1 MEDKKFR
8 NPFPAIGK
16 VIKYE
21 FLHSSKKLLPLYLIL
36 LVLGLITG
44 LSVNTNIINEF
55 FTEGSHEV
63 IINSTEDLEVL
74 KQLLVEG
81 EILNCKKYPSGHIY
95 FSLKDEYSSVR
106 SIMFANYA
114 SRLNFTIARRFKNSM
129 LGEEAYLN
137 LSLPVTIGEHLWGR
151 FIMSFLWIIACV
163 IVLAASSALCFIKF
177 DLRGFF
183 SIQEVQEG
191 IAELSDMLA
200 KQNLSFGRLAL
211 MLTTN
216 FAVLSLYVIALIF
229 AVNAIAHL
237 VKKDRGI
244 VKVVLIVLFVVLNA
258 KVFSFISMPEL
269 NSAIENWGYYFTRN
283 MNITFWIQAAFT
295 AVYFAVTYAVFQIKL
310 NLE

>member
-63 IINSTEDLEVL
+63 IINSTEDLEIL
-74 KQLLVEG
+74 KQLLPG
-81 EILNCKKYPSGHIY
+81 ILV
-95 FSLKDEYSSVR
+95 FAL
-106 SIMFANYA
+106 SIFNTVVIVITIV
-114 SRLNFTIARRFKNSM
+114 TIARRFKNSM

-191 IAELSDMLA
+191 MAELSDMLA

>member
-63 IINSTEDLEVL
+63 IINSTEDLEIL
-74 KQLLVEG
+74 KQLLPG
-81 EILNCKKYPSGHIY
+81 ILV
-95 FSLKDEYSSVR
+95 FAL
-106 SIMFANYA
+106 SIFNTVVIVITIV
-114 SRLNFTIARRFKNSM
+114 TIARRFKNSM

-191 IAELSDMLA
+191 MAELSDMLA

-211 MLTTN
+211 MITTN
-216 FAVLSLYVIALIF
+216 FAVLSLYVISLIF

-244 VKVVLIVLFVVLNA
+244 VKVVLVVLFVVLNA

>member
-36 LVLGLITG
+36 LVLGLLTG

-55 FTEGSHEV
+55 FTEGSYEV
-63 IINSTEDLEVL
+63 IINSTEDLEIL
-74 KQLLVEG
+74 KQLLPG
-81 EILNCKKYPSGHIY
+81 ILV
-95 FSLKDEYSSVR
+95 FAL
-106 SIMFANYA
+106 SIFNTVVIVITIV
-114 SRLNFTIARRFKNSM
+114 TIARRFKNSM

-191 IAELSDMLA
+191 MAELSDMLA

-244 VKVVLIVLFVVLNA
+244 VKVVLVVLFVVLNA

>member
-1 MEDKKFR
+1 MEDKKIR

-63 IINSTEDLEVL
+63 IINSTEDLEIL
-74 KQLLVEG
+74 KQLLPG
-81 EILNCKKYPSGHIY
+81 ILV
-95 FSLKDEYSSVR
+95 FAL
-106 SIMFANYA
+106 SIFNTVVIVITIV
-114 SRLNFTIARRFKNSM
+114 TIARRFKNSM

-191 IAELSDMLA
+191 MAELSDMLA

-211 MLTTN
+211 MITTN
-216 FAVLSLYVIALIF
+216 FAVLSLYVISLIF

-244 VKVVLIVLFVVLNA
+244 VKVVLVVLFVVLNA

>member
-36 LVLGLITG
+36 LVLGLLTG

-63 IINSTEDLEVL
+63 IINSTEDLEIL
-74 KQLLVEG
+74 KQLLPG
-81 EILNCKKYPSGHIY
+81 ILV
-95 FSLKDEYSSVR
+95 FAL
-106 SIMFANYA
+106 SIFNTVVIVITIV
-114 SRLNFTIARRFKNSM
+114 TIARRFKNSM

-191 IAELSDMLA
+191 MAELSDMLA
-200 KQNLSFGRLAL
+200 KKNLSFGRLAL
-211 MLTTN
+211 MITTN
-216 FAVLSLYVIALIF
+216 FAVLSLYVISLIF

>member
-55 FTEGSHEV
+55 FTEGSHEI
-63 IINSTEDLEVL
+63 IINSTEDLEIF
-74 KQLLVEG
+74 KQLLPG
-81 EILNCKKYPSGHIY
+81 ILV
-95 FSLKDEYSSVR
+95 FAL
-106 SIMFANYA
+106 SIFNTVVIVITIV
-114 SRLNFTIARRFKNSM
+114 TIARRFKNSM

-163 IVLAASSALCFIKF
+163 IVLAASSALSFIKF

-200 KQNLSFGRLAL
+200 KQNLTIGRLAL
-211 MLTTN
+211 MMTTN
-216 FAVLSLYVIALIF
+216 FAVLSLYVISLIF

-237 VKKDRGI
+237 VKKNRGI
-244 VKVVLIVLFVVLNA
+244 VKVVLVVLFVVLNA

>member
-1 MEDKKFR
+1 MEDKKIR

-63 IINSTEDLEVL
+63 IINSTEDLEIF
-74 KQLLVEG
+74 KQLLPG
-81 EILNCKKYPSGHIY
+81 ILV
-95 FSLKDEYSSVR
+95 FAL
-106 SIMFANYA
+106 SIFNTVVIVITIV
-114 SRLNFTIARRFKNSM
+114 TIARRFKNSM

-216 FAVLSLYVIALIF
+216 FAVLSLYVISLIF

-244 VKVVLIVLFVVLNA
+244 VKVVLVVLFVVLNA

>member
-63 IINSTEDLEVL
+63 IINSTEDLEIF
-74 KQLLVEG
+74 KQLLPG
-81 EILNCKKYPSGHIY
+81 ILV
-95 FSLKDEYSSVR
+95 FAL
-106 SIMFANYA
+106 SIFNTVVIVITIV
-114 SRLNFTIARRFKNSM
+114 TIARRFKNSM

-211 MLTTN
+211 MITPN
-216 FAVLSLYVIALIF
+216 FAVLSLYVISLIF

>member
-63 IINSTEDLEVL
+63 IINSTEDFEIL
-74 KQLLVEG
+74 KQLLPG
-81 EILNCKKYPSGHIY
+81 ILV
-95 FSLKDEYSSVR
+95 FAL
-106 SIMFANYA
+106 SIFNTVVIVITIV
-114 SRLNFTIARRFKNSM
+114 TIARRFKNSM

>member
-36 LVLGLITG
+36 LVLGLLTG

-63 IINSTEDLEVL
+63 IINSTEDLEIL
-74 KQLLVEG
+74 KQLLPG
-81 EILNCKKYPSGHIY
+81 ILV
-95 FSLKDEYSSVR
+95 FAL
-106 SIMFANYA
+106 SIFNTVVIVITIV
-114 SRLNFTIARRFKNSM
+114 TIARRFKNSM

-191 IAELSDMLA
+191 MAELSDMLA
-200 KQNLSFGRLAL
+200 KKNLSFGRLAL
-211 MLTTN
+211 MITTN
-216 FAVLSLYVIALIF
+216 FAVLSLYVISLIF

-244 VKVVLIVLFVVLNA
+244 VKVVLVVLFVVLNA

>member
-63 IINSTEDLEVL
+63 IINSTEDLEIL
-74 KQLLVEG
+74 KQLLPG
-81 EILNCKKYPSGHIY
+81 ILV
-95 FSLKDEYSSVR
+95 FAL
-106 SIMFANYA
+106 SIFNTVVIVITIV
-114 SRLNFTIARRFKNSM
+114 TIARRFKNSM